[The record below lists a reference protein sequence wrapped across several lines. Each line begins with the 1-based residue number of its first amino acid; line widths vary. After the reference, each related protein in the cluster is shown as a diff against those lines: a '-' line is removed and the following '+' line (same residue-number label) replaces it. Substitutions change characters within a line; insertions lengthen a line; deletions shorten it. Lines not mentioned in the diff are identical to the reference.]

1 LEYLRTVF
9 WIDEG
14 KIRFDKGEVI
24 CNGAGPNMDQG
35 FISSG
40 KAVEKPLRINP
51 GRSPE
56 GSLYRNGA
64 DDGFHCGLRSTVS

>member
-24 CNGAGPNMDQG
+24 CNGAVQIWIRVSPVPARPWKNRYASIPVVVLRVVSIVMVPMTV
-35 FISSG
+35 FI
-40 KAVEKPLRINP
+40 
-51 GRSPE
+51 
-56 GSLYRNGA
+56 A
-64 DDGFHCGLRSTVS
+64 D